1 MRVTHWRNGG
11 KMLHTAF
18 SCLPIL
24 QIPSPLSDLQLRCKF
39 VNNWTSGIVLKCPD
53 KYLNSLVHF
62 AKIRTSEA
70 VFDSPT
76 IGLCH
81 SPGGNM
87 FYCGVWCNDQVE
99 YTAPLTPYLYPPNS
113 TEHSA
118 IRQSLRTLYE
128 YFDIYSKQIPYSV
141 EIDGGYIGRLDRG
154 DAAMFALGASQYLL
168 STWNSDNSDNDS
180 FVNEMK
186 QAIQFACEI
195 LIEKIEDCAK
205 GVIGSQSDELEGR
218 FPTGD
223 FNLST
228 NTLAICALF
237 STAQF
242 LLSMTYTKSNYSIQ
256 IVILHILFSV
266 VTFNAFHIP
275 KL

>member
-39 VNNWTSGIVLKCPD
+39 VNNWTSGIVLKYPD

-87 FYCGVWCNDQVE
+87 FHCGVWCNDQVE
-99 YTAPLTPYLYPPNS
+99 YTAPLT
-113 TEHSA
+113 
-118 IRQSLRTLYE
+118 SLT
-128 YFDIYSKQIPYSV
+128 
-141 EIDGGYIGRLDRG
+141 
-154 DAAMFALGASQYLL
+154 ASQYLL

-256 IVILHILFSV
+256 IVNNMQLTRQQH
-266 VTFNAFHIP
+266 
-275 KL
+275 

>member
-180 FVNEMK
+180 
-186 QAIQFACEI
+186 
-195 LIEKIEDCAK
+195 
-205 GVIGSQSDELEGR
+205 
-218 FPTGD
+218 
-223 FNLST
+223 
-228 NTLAICALF
+228 
-237 STAQF
+237 
-242 LLSMTYTKSNYSIQ
+242 
-256 IVILHILFSV
+256 
-266 VTFNAFHIP
+266 
-275 KL
+275 